1 MTCPMS
7 DDPVTPLPL
16 PRGVTLEHEAGELRV
31 RHRWY
36 SPFYLLLVLF
46 CALWIGILVSWC
58 RAEPGRA
65 NPGDFALWFPL
76 LHIAVGL
83 NLAYAT
89 VAGFVNHT
97 LVQISSR
104 GLTIRHGPLPW
115 PGGRTIPAAEITHVY
130 YERTEFPV
138 YEAAWGKN
146 VHHRFGVET
155 RDGRKRTLLTCLSAD
170 VPRFVAEAAERHLG
184 TAEGRATGEVPK

>member
-7 DDPVTPLPL
+7 DAPATLPPL
-16 PRGVTLEHEAGELRV
+16 PRGITLESDADELRI

-46 CALWIGILVSWC
+46 CLVWAGILVSWY
-58 RAEPGRA
+58 RTGIGRQG
-65 NPGDFALWFPL
+65 PGDLALWFPL
-76 LHIAVGL
+76 LHVAVGL
-83 NLAYAT
+83 NLVYAT

-97 LVQISSR
+97 TVQLSSH

-115 PGGRTIPAAEITHVY
+115 PGGRTIPASQIAQVY

-138 YEAAWGKN
+138 YEAAWGRN
-146 VHHRFGVET
+146 VHHGFGVET
-155 RDGRKRTLLTCLSAD
+155 RDGRKRTLLSSLSAD
-170 VPRFVAEAAERHLG
+170 VPRFIEEAVERHLG
-184 TAEGRATGEVPK
+184 TAGLRATTEAPK